1 MKKRCGVWMVCLLS
15 AVVAGTDPAA
25 GVKRVQHQGTSETV
39 LYFPDYV
46 DGGGWAVQL
55 VLSNIDPD
63 EAASVEVEVFD
74 QEGRSVSGFFDSE
87 TTLEIPPLGSRV
99 MHSTG
104 QGSIRRGWIQVQ
116 IQSASV
122 RGLLT
127 YRDTQTGIEVGVEP
141 VPLSDSF
148 ALFVEE
154 TGATG
159 TGLAIFKPDAP
170 SKIAFQIWDEAGK
183 NPIGGDLVW
192 GDFKQRA
199 RTIPEWFEEVDQE
212 FLEDFRG
219 LLFLDAEDGS
229 PFAPIGLRFGKTG
242 NHSLSAVPAIQEQ
255 MEEPMKTTLYFPD
268 YVVGGGWAVQLVLSN
283 VDPDEAASIVVEVHD
298 QQGHSVPGFFDAG
311 NRLEIP
317 PLGSQVWYSTGE
329 ASIRRGWVQIQSQTA
344 SVRGLLTYRD
354 TQTGI
359 EVGVEP
365 VPLSDSFALFVE
377 ETGAIGTG
385 LAIFKPDAPSEIE
398 FQIRD
403 EAGDVP
409 IGGGLA
415 RGDFKQRAQTIPEWF
430 AGIDQTFLRDH
441 RGLLL
446 LRTEDGSSFA
456 PLGLRFGKQGNLSL
470 AAVPA
475 IRIMDEDGIEE
486 EPSRPPTVTMT
497 VSSNSIEWGQSATLS
512 WSATDAVSATITP
525 GIGDVPTSG
534 SIKVSPT
541 STTTYRITVLGA
553 DGPMDTARASARVT
567 VVISERAALVALN
580 HATGGLNWTLNEN
593 WLTDRPLREW
603 SGVDVDGQGR
613 VIRLDLVNN
622 GLTGTIPSELGSLT
636 NLRSLHLSANGLT
649 GAIPAELGSLANLET
664 LELSNNE
671 LTGSIPEELGLLA
684 NLESLALSNNGL
696 TGSIPAELGSLANLR
711 TLELGTNFLTGS
723 IPGGLGS
730 LANLEILNLFGNQL
744 MGPIPEELGS
754 LASLE
759 FLHLSNN
766 DLAGPIP
773 EELGSLANLEI
784 LWLSQNHLTGQIPE
798 ELGSLANL
806 DRLLISYNDVEG
818 PVPSSFLDLDLDQ
831 FRFNSNDRLCVP
843 GTSAFVRWSKE
854 ISNFRGGAFC
864 NDADRAILEVLHEV
878 TDGSSWTYS
887 AGWRGVDAVGDW
899 YGVTVDSLGRVTSL
913 NLSDNGLDGR
923 LPGNLALLS
932 RLTELRIDGNAL
944 SGRLPLSLSSL
955 RLLREFRYVDT
966 NLCVP
971 TGESFSAWLD
981 TIPLRE
987 GTGVECAPPSERD
1000 IVMALYD
1007 ATYGPNWTNNE
1018 NWLTDRPL
1026 GEWFGIEVDDQG
1038 RVIRLNLSRNRLKGP
1053 IPKEFGSL
1061 TNLQGL
1067 LLHEN
1072 GLTGP
1077 IPKELGSLTNLES
1090 LLLLNNDL
1098 TGPIPPELGSLTNL
1112 RSLWLPQNN
1121 LTGPIPKELGSL
1133 TNLEGLLL
1141 EVNDLTGPIPPDLGL
1156 LTNLDT
1162 LWLGSNNLTGPIP
1175 GELGALANLRTLGLS
1190 YNNLTGP
1197 IPGELGS
1204 LTNLE
1209 GLFLSDN
1216 DLTGPIPES
1225 LAGLESLQ
1233 VMILSRNARMSGAL
1247 PTRLTNLRRLEEL
1260 LVGDTGLCAPSD
1272 AKFRDWLD
1280 DVWKQRVALCNGG
1293 DPPQAYLTQA
1303 AQSQESS
1310 VPLVAG
1316 EDALVRVFVTAPGE
1330 TDHFLPPVRVRF
1342 YLNGT
1347 ESYVADIP
1355 RTTAPISSEFKEGDL
1370 AASANA
1376 LIPGHVVQ
1384 PGLEMVIEIDPQ
1396 GTLGFNSSV
1405 AKRIPKRGGLKV
1417 DVRAMPVF
1425 DLVIVPF
1432 LWSPDPDSAVLE
1444 LVTEMARD
1452 PGGHSLLRL
1461 TRTLLPIGELS
1472 VSAHESVLTKSN
1484 NARDLLRETEAI
1496 RVMEGASGH
1505 YMGTMTGQ
1513 FRGVD
1518 GLALTYGWSIFAKTD
1533 RGDRSKYIIAHELGH
1548 NVGLHHPP
1556 GCGAKNTDFSYP
1568 HQLGTIG
1575 VWGYDF
1581 HGSGRLVP
1589 PNRPDLMSYCGR
1601 TSKIWISDYHFAN
1614 ALRFR
1619 LRSAVTGG
1627 PSSLVAA
1634 RSITLMVWGGTDA
1647 GGSPFLESAF
1657 VVEAPTVLPGSAG
1670 DYELTGK
1677 TAAGDEL
1684 FVLRFDMPEIS
1695 DSDGGSSFVFA
1706 LPIQPEWAD
1715 ELAGITLSGPG
1726 GAVTLD
1732 KETDRPT
1739 TILRN
1744 PRTGQIRGIL
1754 RGLSPRDLSRDEALD
1769 ALSSDPRMEILT
1781 SSGLPDPEDWTR

>member
-104 QGSIRRGWIQVQ
+104 QGSIRRGWVQVQ
-116 IQSASV
+116 IQS
-122 RGLLT
+122 
-127 YRDTQTGIEVGVEP
+127 
-141 VPLSDSF
+141 
-148 ALFVEE
+148 
-154 TGATG
+154 
-159 TGLAIFKPDAP
+159 
-170 SKIAFQIWDEAGK
+170 
-183 NPIGGDLVW
+183 
-192 GDFKQRA
+192 
-199 RTIPEWFEEVDQE
+199 
-212 FLEDFRG
+212 
-219 LLFLDAEDGS
+219 
-229 PFAPIGLRFGKTG
+229 
-242 NHSLSAVPAIQEQ
+242 
-255 MEEPMKTTLYFPD
+255 
-268 YVVGGGWAVQLVLSN
+268 
-283 VDPDEAASIVVEVHD
+283 
-298 QQGHSVPGFFDAG
+298 
-311 NRLEIP
+311 
-317 PLGSQVWYSTGE
+317 
-329 ASIRRGWVQIQSQTA
+329 A

-636 NLRSLHLSANGLT
+636 NLRSLNLGANGLT
-649 GAIPAELGSLANLET
+649 GSIPAELGSLANLES

-671 LTGSIPEELGLLA
+671 LTGSIPEELGLLGNLRSLDLSDNELMGPIPEELGLLA

-723 IPGGLGS
+723 IPGG
-730 LANLEILNLFGNQL
+730 
-744 MGPIPEELGS
+744 
-754 LASLE
+754 
-759 FLHLSNN
+759 
-766 DLAGPIP
+766 
-773 EELGSLANLEI
+773 
-784 LWLSQNHLTGQIPE
+784 
-798 ELGSLANL
+798 LGSLANL

-878 TDGSSWTYS
+878 TGGSSWTDS

-1425 DLVIVPF
+1425 DLAIVPF

-1461 TRTLLPIGELS
+1461 TRTLLPIAELS

-1513 FRGVD
+1513 FRGVG

-1589 PNRPDLMSYCGR
+1589 PNRPDLMSYFVGEPAKFGSAITISPTRFVSACGLASPADR
-1601 TSKIWISDYHFAN
+1601 RRWSPLDRSHSWCGVAQTQEDLLSWS
-1614 ALRFR
+1614 RRSSSR
-1619 LRSAVTGG
+1619 LRRYCPVPPETTN
-1627 PSSLVAA
+1627 SLEK
-1634 RSITLMVWGGTDA
+1634 
-1647 GGSPFLESAF
+1647 P
-1657 VVEAPTVLPGSAG
+1657 LP
-1670 DYELTGK
+1670 
-1677 TAAGDEL
+1677 
-1684 FVLRFDMPEIS
+1684 
-1695 DSDGGSSFVFA
+1695 
-1706 LPIQPEWAD
+1706 
-1715 ELAGITLSGPG
+1715 
-1726 GAVTLD
+1726 
-1732 KETDRPT
+1732 ET
-1739 TILRN
+1739 N
-1744 PRTGQIRGIL
+1744 CF
-1754 RGLSPRDLSRDEALD
+1754 S
-1769 ALSSDPRMEILT
+1769 
-1781 SSGLPDPEDWTR
+1781 

>member
-199 RTIPEWFEEVDQE
+199 RTIPEWFKEVDQE

-636 NLRSLHLSANGLT
+636 NLRSLNLGANGLT
-649 GAIPAELGSLANLET
+649 GSIPAELGSLANLET

-730 LANLEILNLFGNQL
+730 LANL
-744 MGPIPEELGS
+744 
-754 LASLE
+754 
-759 FLHLSNN
+759 
-766 DLAGPIP
+766 
-773 EELGSLANLEI
+773 
-784 LWLSQNHLTGQIPE
+784 
-798 ELGSLANL
+798 

-864 NDADRAILEVLHEV
+864 NDVDRAILEVLHEV
-878 TDGSSWTYS
+878 TGGSSWTDS

-899 YGVTVDSLGRVTSL
+899 YGVTVDSL
-913 NLSDNGLDGR
+913 
-923 LPGNLALLS
+923 A
-932 RLTELRIDGNAL
+932 
-944 SGRLPLSLSSL
+944 
-955 RLLREFRYVDT
+955 
-966 NLCVP
+966 
-971 TGESFSAWLD
+971 
-981 TIPLRE
+981 
-987 GTGVECAPPSERD
+987 
-1000 IVMALYD
+1000 
-1007 ATYGPNWTNNE
+1007 
-1018 NWLTDRPL
+1018 
-1026 GEWFGIEVDDQG
+1026 
-1038 RVIRLNLSRNRLKGP
+1038 
-1053 IPKEFGSL
+1053 
-1061 TNLQGL
+1061 
-1067 LLHEN
+1067 
-1072 GLTGP
+1072 
-1077 IPKELGSLTNLES
+1077 
-1090 LLLLNNDL
+1090 
-1098 TGPIPPELGSLTNL
+1098 
-1112 RSLWLPQNN
+1112 
-1121 LTGPIPKELGSL
+1121 
-1133 TNLEGLLL
+1133 
-1141 EVNDLTGPIPPDLGL
+1141 
-1156 LTNLDT
+1156 
-1162 LWLGSNNLTGPIP
+1162 
-1175 GELGALANLRTLGLS
+1175 
-1190 YNNLTGP
+1190 
-1197 IPGELGS
+1197 
-1204 LTNLE
+1204 
-1209 GLFLSDN
+1209 
-1216 DLTGPIPES
+1216 
-1225 LAGLESLQ
+1225 
-1233 VMILSRNARMSGAL
+1233 ARG
-1247 PTRLTNLRRLEEL
+1247 
-1260 LVGDTGLCAPSD
+1260 
-1272 AKFRDWLD
+1272 
-1280 DVWKQRVALCNGG
+1280 
-1293 DPPQAYLTQA
+1293 
-1303 AQSQESS
+1303 
-1310 VPLVAG
+1310 
-1316 EDALVRVFVTAPGE
+1316 
-1330 TDHFLPPVRVRF
+1330 
-1342 YLNGT
+1342 
-1347 ESYVADIP
+1347 
-1355 RTTAPISSEFKEGDL
+1355 
-1370 AASANA
+1370 
-1376 LIPGHVVQ
+1376 
-1384 PGLEMVIEIDPQ
+1384 
-1396 GTLGFNSSV
+1396 
-1405 AKRIPKRGGLKV
+1405 
-1417 DVRAMPVF
+1417 
-1425 DLVIVPF
+1425 
-1432 LWSPDPDSAVLE
+1432 
-1444 LVTEMARD
+1444 
-1452 PGGHSLLRL
+1452 
-1461 TRTLLPIGELS
+1461 
-1472 VSAHESVLTKSN
+1472 
-1484 NARDLLRETEAI
+1484 
-1496 RVMEGASGH
+1496 
-1505 YMGTMTGQ
+1505 
-1513 FRGVD
+1513 
-1518 GLALTYGWSIFAKTD
+1518 
-1533 RGDRSKYIIAHELGH
+1533 
-1548 NVGLHHPP
+1548 
-1556 GCGAKNTDFSYP
+1556 
-1568 HQLGTIG
+1568 
-1575 VWGYDF
+1575 
-1581 HGSGRLVP
+1581 
-1589 PNRPDLMSYCGR
+1589 
-1601 TSKIWISDYHFAN
+1601 KIWISRVY
-1614 ALRFR
+1614 
-1619 LRSAVTGG
+1619 
-1627 PSSLVAA
+1627 
-1634 RSITLMVWGGTDA
+1634 
-1647 GGSPFLESAF
+1647 
-1657 VVEAPTVLPGSAG
+1657 VLF
-1670 DYELTGK
+1670 E
-1677 TAAGDEL
+1677 
-1684 FVLRFDMPEIS
+1684 R
-1695 DSDGGSSFVFA
+1695 
-1706 LPIQPEWAD
+1706 W
-1715 ELAGITLSGPG
+1715 
-1726 GAVTLD
+1726 
-1732 KETDRPT
+1732 R
-1739 TILRN
+1739 
-1744 PRTGQIRGIL
+1744 
-1754 RGLSPRDLSRDEALD
+1754 
-1769 ALSSDPRMEILT
+1769 
-1781 SSGLPDPEDWTR
+1781 

>member
-1 MKKRCGVWMVCLLS
+1 M
-15 AVVAGTDPAA
+15 
-25 GVKRVQHQGTSETV
+25 
-39 LYFPDYV
+39 
-46 DGGGWAVQL
+46 
-55 VLSNIDPD
+55 
-63 EAASVEVEVFD
+63 
-74 QEGRSVSGFFDSE
+74 
-87 TTLEIPPLGSRV
+87 
-99 MHSTG
+99 
-104 QGSIRRGWIQVQ
+104 
-116 IQSASV
+116 
-122 RGLLT
+122 
-127 YRDTQTGIEVGVEP
+127 
-141 VPLSDSF
+141 
-148 ALFVEE
+148 
-154 TGATG
+154 
-159 TGLAIFKPDAP
+159 
-170 SKIAFQIWDEAGK
+170 
-183 NPIGGDLVW
+183 
-192 GDFKQRA
+192 
-199 RTIPEWFEEVDQE
+199 
-212 FLEDFRG
+212 
-219 LLFLDAEDGS
+219 
-229 PFAPIGLRFGKTG
+229 
-242 NHSLSAVPAIQEQ
+242 
-255 MEEPMKTTLYFPD
+255 
-268 YVVGGGWAVQLVLSN
+268 
-283 VDPDEAASIVVEVHD
+283 
-298 QQGHSVPGFFDAG
+298 
-311 NRLEIP
+311 
-317 PLGSQVWYSTGE
+317 
-329 ASIRRGWVQIQSQTA
+329 
-344 SVRGLLTYRD
+344 
-354 TQTGI
+354 
-359 EVGVEP
+359 
-365 VPLSDSFALFVE
+365 
-377 ETGAIGTG
+377 
-385 LAIFKPDAPSEIE
+385 
-398 FQIRD
+398 
-403 EAGDVP
+403 
-409 IGGGLA
+409 
-415 RGDFKQRAQTIPEWF
+415 
-430 AGIDQTFLRDH
+430 
-441 RGLLL
+441 
-446 LRTEDGSSFA
+446 
-456 PLGLRFGKQGNLSL
+456 
-470 AAVPA
+470 
-475 IRIMDEDGIEE
+475 
-486 EPSRPPTVTMT
+486 
-497 VSSNSIEWGQSATLS
+497 
-512 WSATDAVSATITP
+512 
-525 GIGDVPTSG
+525 
-534 SIKVSPT
+534 
-541 STTTYRITVLGA
+541 
-553 DGPMDTARASARVT
+553 
-567 VVISERAALVALN
+567 
-580 HATGGLNWTLNEN
+580 
-593 WLTDRPLREW
+593 
-603 SGVDVDGQGR
+603 
-613 VIRLDLVNN
+613 
-622 GLTGTIPSELGSLT
+622 
-636 NLRSLHLSANGLT
+636 
-649 GAIPAELGSLANLET
+649 
-664 LELSNNE
+664 
-671 LTGSIPEELGLLA
+671 
-684 NLESLALSNNGL
+684 
-696 TGSIPAELGSLANLR
+696 GSLANLR

-744 MGPIPEELGS
+744 M
-754 LASLE
+754 A
-759 FLHLSNN
+759 
-766 DLAGPIP
+766 PIP

-864 NDADRAILEVLHEV
+864 NDVDRAILEVLHEV
-878 TDGSSWTYS
+878 TGGSSWTDS

-1090 LLLLNNDL
+1090 LLLFNNDL

-1133 TNLEGLLL
+1133 TNLEGL
-1141 EVNDLTGPIPPDLGL
+1141 
-1156 LTNLDT
+1156 
-1162 LWLGSNNLTGPIP
+1162 
-1175 GELGALANLRTLGLS
+1175 
-1190 YNNLTGP
+1190 
-1197 IPGELGS
+1197 
-1204 LTNLE
+1204 
-1209 GLFLSDN
+1209 FLSDN

-1233 VMILSRNARMSGAL
+1233 VMILSRNTRMSGAL

-1425 DLVIVPF
+1425 DLAIVPF

-1513 FRGVD
+1513 FRGVG

-1619 LRSAVTGG
+1619 LRSGVTGG

-1634 RSITLMVWGGTDA
+1634 RSITLLVWGGTDA

-1684 FVLRFDMPEIS
+1684 FFLRFDMPEIS
-1695 DSDGGSSFVFA
+1695 DSNGGSSFVFA